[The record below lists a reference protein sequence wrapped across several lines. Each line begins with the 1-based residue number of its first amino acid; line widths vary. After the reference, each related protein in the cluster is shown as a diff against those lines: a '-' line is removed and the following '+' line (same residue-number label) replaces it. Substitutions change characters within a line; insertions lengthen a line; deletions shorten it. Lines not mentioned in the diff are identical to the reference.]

1 MTKKEIKKLKQSIRT
16 EMEVLSGFI
25 ALSRIGSIADA
36 NSSENREA
44 TADNRKYIAESLI
57 KSKEKLHKYLS
68 DFDKEIDEAIKE
80 MS

>member
-25 ALSRIGSIADA
+25 ALSRIGSIADV
-36 NSSENREA
+36 NSLENREA
-44 TADNRKYIAESLI
+44 TANNRKYIAESLI
-57 KSKEKLHKYLS
+57 KSKENLHKYLS
-68 DFDKEIDEAIKE
+68 DFDKVIDEAIKE